1 MVERHRIMVQK
12 VHVQLNALACWR
24 RAAAAL
30 AVVTSISHVSASQQ
44 NQGNYKQEGLLG
56 MSASSAAGLA
66 VTALCCLLA
75 VIIVVF
81 KSLTRT
87 PQPDRPQ
94 LRVADV
100 RKKKND
106 RSAMEELM
114 ARGPGAPETP
124 DSKLCAA
131 QRRKEE
137 REQRRAERRQQEEE
151 AAAAAA
157 AAAAVAPAAQSEAAG
172 ESEEEAGPPVSHK
185 QAKQEAYR
193 RRQAE
198 RDRLRAEKEAEEERL
213 AEEKRKKEQEEYEEW
228 KKAFEVEAEGELEVS
243 PEKEAQELERFLAFI
258 RMRKAVDLE
267 EIAAEFGL
275 KTKAGAATAWCV
287 DVQDCVKRIE
297 SLREEGRLCGVLDDR
312 GRFLCLTDDE
322 LQKVAAALKSQG
334 RFSKETD
341 LVHVCNRIIRLVPSE
356 EDKERIEEE
365 QLTFM
370 RLVQLAAAE
379 E

>member
-1 MVERHRIMVQK
+1 M
-12 VHVQLNALACWR
+12 
-24 RAAAAL
+24 AAI
-30 AVVTSISHVSASQQ
+30 TFISHVSASQQ
-44 NQGNYKQEGLLG
+44 KQGNHKEEALLG
-56 MSASSAAGLA
+56 MNSSTAAALA
-66 VTALCCLLA
+66 VTVLCCLLA
-75 VIIVVF
+75 IIFFVF
-81 KSLTRT
+81 RSITRT
-87 PQPDRPQ
+87 PQADRPQ
-94 LRVADV
+94 LRGGDV

-114 ARGPGAPETP
+114 AKGPGAPDAP
-124 DSKLCAA
+124 DSNLRAA
-131 QRRKEE
+131 QRKKEE
-137 REQRRAERRQQEEE
+137 REQRRAERRQQEGEAASAAV
-151 AAAAAA
+151 AAAAP
-157 AAAAVAPAAQSEAAG
+157 VAAQSEAAA

-228 KKAFEVEAEGELEVS
+228 KKAFEVEAEGELQVS
-243 PEKEAQELERFLAFI
+243 PEQEAQELERFLTFI

-275 KTKAGAATAWCV
+275 KTKE
-287 DVQDCVKRIE
+287 CVKRIE
-297 SLREEGRLCGVLDDR
+297 SLREGGRLCGVLDDR
-312 GRFLCLTDDE
+312 GRFLCLTEDE

-356 EDKERIEEE
+356 EVGKTLDPPCSFIELIQMDKKRIEEE
-365 QLTFM
+365 QLTSM